1 MRSRRGIRKKVKRVF
16 SAISAIGSYCPYTLL
31 FKKAV
36 RLLRGGPI
44 IDKTKLNDRERDLL
58 FRIKMGQG
66 IALVGFICPTF
77 WIPLFSGVRGEALY
91 FNAGHS
97 GLVILVG
104 FGFVL
109 KYRIDLEKE
118 RSKKNVNNV

>member
-1 MRSRRGIRKKVKRVF
+1 MKRVF
-16 SAISAIGSYCPYTLL
+16 NAISSIGSYCPYSLL

-36 RLLRGGPI
+36 RLLRGDPI
-44 IDKTKLNDRERDLL
+44 IDKAKLNDRERDLL
-58 FRIKMGQG
+58 FRIKMGQS
-66 IALVGFICPTF
+66 IAIVGFICPTF

-104 FGFVL
+104 FWFIL
-109 KYRIDLEKE
+109 ISRIALERE
-118 RSKKNVNNV
+118 KKSNTNNS